1 MRTWLQFF
9 SQGGQRVSL
18 AGLTLALAGVLA
30 GCGGGTEVAAGK
42 SAEQAANTQSP
53 ADGSNRAT
61 PNIRCAP

>member
-42 SAEQAANTQSP
+42 SAEQAANT
-53 ADGSNRAT
+53 
-61 PNIRCAP
+61 